1 MVQKKSKM
9 EKIRISTDTL
19 YKYLVEH
26 NFILSVLS
34 DYMKVSNSIL
44 MASFRHD
51 LNRCGKPTNF
61 SVPNLRRLNNALAV
75 IADDLRKCVLVFGS
89 DKMFTNQYGRTYD
102 PGMIEAMKNGAG
114 KFFKLRGMTERLL
127 GWNKGKWGLTM
138 YSLKSA
144 IYGNI
149 TRDDTDRINAELLAV
164 AGVLSSY
171 EVVADEDHSVK
182 QETEDVRTVLSQSVT
197 EDDDAVPV
205 SETTYTLDDL
215 YQAFGEDRKASAARL
230 RYALE
235 RNGITTLQELAALS
249 VGRLLDMEG
258 VGSGTLGLI
267 HKAFKKLGVRW

>member
-1 MVQKKSKM
+1 MM
-9 EKIRISTDTL
+9 EKIKVSADTL
-19 YKYLVEH
+19 YEFLTEH
-26 NFILSVLS
+26 DFTLSVLGK
-34 DYMKVSNSIL
+34 YMGVSNGIL
-44 MASFRHD
+44 MGCFHHN
-51 LNRCGKPTNF
+51 LNQLGKPLKF
-61 SVPNLRRLNNALAV
+61 SSSNIEKMNTAIEQ
-75 IADDLRKCVLVFGS
+75 IAADLRKCVLVFGS
-89 DKMFTNQYGRTYD
+89 DKMFTNQHGRTYD
-102 PGMIEAMKNGAG
+102 PGMIEAMKNGVG
-114 KFFKLRGMTERLL
+114 KFFKLRGMTERML

-138 YSLKSA
+138 YSPKSA

-149 TRDDTDRINAELLAV
+149 TRNDTDRINAELLAV

-171 EVVADEDHSVK
+171 EVVADKDHSVK